1 MIHFFLIANKQGRIR
16 LRRNYQNVQENEREI
31 RDASVINKCLVR
43 SKTQCNFFSHDNMTI
58 VYRKFT
64 NLTLICGTSKDENE
78 LAIQELLNV
87 FMDCIGAY
95 FQHVTE
101 MDIVYNIERVY
112 IILDELIANGC
123 VTYTSKDRALIP
135 LQLIDAGS

>member
-64 NLTLICGTSKDENE
+64 NLTLICGTTKDENE

-95 FQHVTE
+95 FQHV
-101 MDIVYNIERVY
+101 VY
-112 IILDELIANGC
+112 C
-123 VTYTSKDRALIP
+123 
-135 LQLIDAGS
+135 LQYRKSVHYPR